1 MTSHR
6 TNSPKLVGLAGLL
19 LVLVAMPAPASVQ
32 GTFQRTF
39 TVSGPVN
46 LEVYT
51 RSGDVTVRAGSSG
64 SVSITGRIHVS
75 DRWLEGNRAAD
86 VKQIENDPPVHQN
99 GNTVRVDYVNYR
111 NISIDYEITA
121 PANTELRTKSGS
133 GDLTIEGLQG
143 NIDLQTGSGDMRLA
157 RLNGDM
163 HIETGSGNVRA
174 SQVAGPLR
182 ARAGSG
188 DIQIEET
195 AAGDLDIHTGS
206 GNIGVRGVNG
216 GFRAEAGSGDI
227 TIEGV
232 SKNGW
237 NVRTGSGNVRL
248 RLPSDAAYDIDLATS
263 SGTITMNQPVTTT
276 VVGRVQEARR
286 SISGKVHG
294 GGPVVAV
301 RTGSGDIHV
310 E

>member
-1 MTSHR
+1 MTLR
-6 TNSPKLVGLAGLL
+6 RRNLPELIALAGLL
-19 LVLVAMPAPASVQ
+19 LVLAALPAFASVQ
-32 GTFQRTF
+32 GSFQRTF

-64 SVSITGRIHVS
+64 RVSNTRLIHKTN
-75 DRWLEGNRAAD
+75 RWLGGDRTAD
-86 VKQIENDPPVHQN
+86 VKQIENDPPLHQN

-143 NIDLQTGSGDMRLA
+143 NIDLQTGSGDIRLA
-157 RLNGDM
+157 HLNGDM
-163 HIETGSGNVRA
+163 HIETGSGNLRA
-174 SQVAGPLR
+174 NQVAGPLR

-195 AAGDLDIHTGS
+195 GAGDLDIHTGS
-206 GNIGVRGVNG
+206 GNIDVRGVNG

-227 TIEGV
+227 TIEGTTK
-232 SKNGW
+232 SSW

-248 RLPSDAAYDIDLATS
+248 RLPSDAAYDVDFSTS
-263 SGTITMNQPVTTT
+263 SGTITMDQPVTTT
-276 VVGRVQEARR
+276 VVGRIQESRR
-286 SISGKVHG
+286 AISGKVHG
-294 GGPVVAV
+294 GGPLLMV
-301 RTGSGDIHV
+301 RTGSGDIHI